1 MRYGIFAP
9 ILLLIGLIILPVC
22 AAEITLSS
30 ERNEYYIPLG
40 EVAEIP
46 LTAISSYDRAIDGTF
61 RFTTVE
67 QLQNAGMAM
76 MSTQNQAYSHTLKP
90 GVSNLSFSAGASDV
104 EKNMRVQVSYDYSDP
119 SPIQVTLPEIVLH
132 FVVQPP
138 PSGGTQSPV
147 SSTSSPSSGNVPAT
161 SSIQIIQQSVNVQQ
175 QPGRSGN
182 LQQAI
187 SNNQMPQDANALKE
201 QLRKEAARK
210 EQDKTRFDENL
221 DSDPLM
227 KSVNESMAAD
237 GFFRT
242 SRVTNPESAD
252 SGSFVTEYQNSA
264 GESASVAGN
273 MENGVIPSLTETSAA
288 SLNVTAPLESNTTY
302 QSMTQK
308 LRDQGFS
315 RNQTYL
321 NISAGG
327 ATINLTY
334 QNMQGKRVFINAT
347 SEQGNL
353 TRLTMEAE
361 PEAQADYLPVIA
373 ICILGAVIVIGIWI
387 IIRRYRR
394 PGKRMNVLPGYPSI
408 QKKPFDHRKA
418 ATDLLALAES
428 AFREKRYT
436 DAYGMAGQALRL
448 FLSWEYGARHEMTNE
463 EMIAF
468 LRIRNRD
475 YHQVQSI
482 LDRCSDIEFAK
493 GATDEGEFFS
503 MLEYIRRLI
512 SNP

>member
-1 MRYGIFAP
+1 MRYGIFAL
-9 ILLLIGLIILPVC
+9 ILLTGLIILPVG

-30 ERNEYYIPLG
+30 DRNEYYIPLG

-46 LTAISSYDRAIDGTF
+46 LTAISSYDRAIEGTF

-67 QLQNAGMAM
+67 QLQNAGMVM
-76 MSTQNQAYSHTLKP
+76 MSTQNQAYSHPLKP

-104 EKNMRVQVSYDYSDP
+104 EKSMRVQVSYDYSDP
-119 SPIQVTLPEIVLH
+119 SQVQVTLPEIVIH
-132 FVVQPP
+132 FVAQPP

-147 SSTSSPSSGNVPAT
+147 TSTSSPGSGNVPAT
-161 SSIQIIQQSVNVQQ
+161 SSLQIIQQSVNVQQ

-182 LQQAI
+182 LQQVI
-187 SNNQMPQDANALKE
+187 SNNQMHQDANALKE
-201 QLRKEAARK
+201 QLQKEAARK

-227 KSVNESMAAD
+227 KSINESMAAD

-242 SRVTNPESAD
+242 SRVTNPESGE
-252 SGSFVTEYQNSA
+252 SGSFETEYQNSA

-273 MENGVIPSLTETSAA
+273 MEKGVIPSLTVTSTA

-315 RNQTYL
+315 RNLIHL

-334 QNMQGKRVFINAT
+334 QNVQGKRVFINAT

-353 TRLTMEAE
+353 TWLTMETE

-373 ICILGAVIVIGIWI
+373 ICILGAVIVIGVWI

-394 PGKRMNVLPGYPSI
+394 HGKQVAGLPIHPATPLE
-408 QKKPFDHRKA
+408 PFDHRKA
-418 ATDLLALAES
+418 ALDLLALAES
-428 AFREKRYT
+428 AFREKRFT

-468 LRIRNRD
+468 LRLRNRD
-475 YHQVQSI
+475 FRQVESV

-493 GATDEGEFFS
+493 GAIDEGEFFS
-503 MLEYIRRLI
+503 LLEYIRGLI
-512 SNP
+512 SEP